1 MRPPV
6 GVIRGALAAA
16 RRTAVP
22 GATADQLNSTML
34 AAQAPVQVTVV
45 EYVAEFF
52 AKFNRRAY
60 GTTTVAN
67 AKAGAEAL
75 MGAHAHPPTPPTA

>member
-1 MRPPV
+1 
-6 GVIRGALAAA
+6 
-16 RRTAVP
+16 
-22 GATADQLNSTML
+22 ML